1 MKRTAFNKSKSI
13 IVDMDGYVGAQLVG
27 GLGNQL
33 FIIATAYAYSIK
45 YNKAFHISKTWPGI
59 SDSRPSYW
67 TTLLKNVPGVKDLTG
82 CIDYKEKDFS
92 YNPIPKYKGNI
103 RLKGYYQSP
112 KYFNEYEDRIR
123 QLFQLPEDI
132 DIFASEYI
140 KKFEGNTKVAVHIRR
155 GDYLK
160 LSKTHYI
167 QDINYYKIAKK
178 VIEQKLGFRPS
189 YLYFSDDKEWV
200 RDNFTLEVED
210 IIIEDLSKD
219 YQEFAVMQKCNHFI
233 IANSSFSWWSA
244 WLSSTNSE
252 KIVIA
257 PFQWFGLKG
266 PSNWQDIYL
275 ENWITLKDFKDNL
288 FEGIQDD
295 NRLNI
300 IHKFWVDD
308 IIINDDM
315 TFKRHLYPDEKG
327 RLFINDETIKCV
339 WDNYGVESLDQN
351 IISVK
356 GNIAHLENKQR
367 QYINNSITPI
377 LYDKVYNL
385 YLINLEHRTDKKDT
399 FMKDIDSQPFNI
411 HHFKAI
417 ANTKGWRGCSLSHL
431 SLVKYAKD
439 NKMPYIVVAED
450 DALIKVSPE
459 EVADLMSS
467 LANNLDK
474 WEIFNGA
481 PSIWDKRDKI
491 EELVAIQNEF
501 NDKLINLNWGQST
514 SFMAY
519 NSNVYDK
526 LLAYNFEMEIDQFNA
541 KSFIQTIYR
550 NTPFSIQKAFK
561 SDVSGVIQSKDYES
575 FFFKQYEVISKL
587 NNGQFPI
594 TFVSCFY
601 NIKSKHNA
609 NIYKDWA
616 SKLLNSKLNCNFVIY
631 TNEESKSY
639 IEEFTRDKDNIK
651 LVIKP
656 LKSFAYYQFK
666 DLWIENQTRN
676 TTLSQ
681 VSWELVM
688 LWCEK
693 IEFIKDAMENKYFES
708 EWLGWCDIG
717 YFRKGGVDK
726 WPNTAKITKLD
737 KSKIYYNQLKPDSKI
752 NKYRK
757 TGRNQWGLLNKAI
770 DPLHDTISGGFFM
783 IHPTMV
789 SEYGKVFMDR
799 IKLYFEH
806 KYLIKDDQVII
817 LDCILSHSHMFNLI
831 KGKLNWFLFREYLL

>member
-13 IVDMDGYVGAQLVG
+13 VVDMDGYIGAQLVG

-33 FIIATAYAYSIK
+33 FIIAATYAYSLK
-45 YNKAFHISKTWPGI
+45 YNKAFHISKTWSGI
-59 SDSRPSYW
+59 SESRPSYW
-67 TTLLKNVPGVKDLTG
+67 TTLLKNIPGVKDLTNY
-82 CIDYKEKDFS
+82 IDYKEKDFS

-112 KYFNEYEDRIR
+112 KYFSGYEEKIR
-123 QLFQLPEDI
+123 HLFKLPEDLNS
-132 DIFASEYI
+132 FASEYM
-140 KKFEGNTKVAVHIRR
+140 KKFDGNTTVAIHIRR

-167 QDINYYKIAKK
+167 QSIDYYNTAKK
-178 VIEQKLGFRPS
+178 VMEEKLGFRPL

-200 RDNFTLEVED
+200 RDNFILEATD
-210 IIIEDLSKD
+210 TIIDDLDKD
-219 YQEFAVMQKCNHFI
+219 YEEFAVMQKCNHFI
-233 IANSSFSWWSA
+233 IANSSFSWWAA
-244 WLSSTNSE
+244 WLSNLDG
-252 KIVIA
+252 IIIA
-257 PFQWFGLKG
+257 PLQWFGSKG
-266 PSNWQDIYL
+266 PSNWSDIYP
-275 ENWITLKDFKDNL
+275 ENWITLKDFNNNF

-315 TFKRHLYPDEKG
+315 TFKRHLYPEEKG
-327 RLFINDETIKCV
+327 GLFINDGMIKCI
-339 WDNYGVESLDQN
+339 WDKHSVESLGKD
-351 IISVK
+351 IILIK
-356 GNIAHLENKQR
+356 GNIPHLENKQR
-367 QYINNSITPI
+367 EYINSSITPI
-377 LYDKVYNL
+377 GSDKLYNL
-385 YLINLEHRTDKKDT
+385 YLINLEHRTDKKET
-399 FMKDIDSQPFNI
+399 FMKDIDSHPFNI

-439 NKMPYIVVAED
+439 NNLPYIVVAED
-450 DALIKVSPE
+450 DAFIKVSPD
-459 EVADLMSS
+459 EVSELINS

-474 WEIFNGA
+474 WEMFNGS
-481 PSIWDKRDKI
+481 PSIWDKRDNI
-491 EELVAIQNEF
+491 EELTATESEF

-514 SFMAY
+514 SFMVY

-526 LLAYNFEMEIDQFNA
+526 LLAYDFEMEIDQFNA
-541 KSFIQTIYR
+541 KSFKQTIYR
-550 NTPFSIQKAFK
+550 DTPFSIQKAFK
-561 SDVSGVIQSKDYES
+561 SDVSGVMQSKEYES
-575 FFFKQYEVISKL
+575 FFIKQYEVISTLRNKQL
-587 NNGQFPI
+587 PI

-609 NIYKDWA
+609 DIYKNWA

-631 TNEESKSY
+631 TNEESNSY
-639 IEEFTRDKDNIK
+639 IEEFTRGKNNIK
-651 LVIKP
+651 LVVKP
-656 LKSFAYYQFK
+656 LESFIYYQFK

-676 TTLSQ
+676 STLSQ

-693 IEFIKDAMENKYFES
+693 IEFIKDAMENRYFDS
-708 EWLGWCDIG
+708 EWIGWCDIG
-717 YFRKGGVDK
+717 YFRNGGMNV
-726 WPNTAKITKLD
+726 WPNISKITKLD
-737 KSKIYYNQLKPDSKI
+737 KSKIYYNQLKSDSKI

-757 TGRNQWGLLNKAI
+757 IGRNQWGLLNKVV

-789 SEYGKVFMDR
+789 SEYSKVFMDR

-831 KGKLNWFLFREYLL
+831 KSKSNWFLFREYLL